1 MLLQEYSESP
11 KNGVTD
17 QVQLSASRASRLNSP
32 IDQPMSTLLVIDDEP
47 VVRKLACQTLRQ
59 AGYTCLEADSALAAL
74 EQLQSDRQQL
84 DGMIVDIRLPD
95 MSGLNLV
102 RLARI
107 HRPGTPALFIS
118 GYALPAVEEAD
129 LQQLLQAFLP
139 KPFTPDQLLAA
150 VREFLPAPQSA

>member
-1 MLLQEYSESP
+1 MP
-11 KNGVTD
+11 
-17 QVQLSASRASRLNSP
+17 
-32 IDQPMSTLLVIDDEP
+32 TLLVIDDES
-47 VVRKLACQTLRQ
+47 VVRKVACQTLRQ

-84 DGMIVDIRLPD
+84 DGMVVDIRLPD

-118 GYALPAVEEAD
+118 GYAQPAVEEPE

-139 KPFTPDQLLAA
+139 KPFTPDQFLAA
-150 VREFLPAPQSA
+150 VRQFLQTPQSA

>member
-1 MLLQEYSESP
+1 
-11 KNGVTD
+11 
-17 QVQLSASRASRLNSP
+17 
-32 IDQPMSTLLVIDDEP
+32 MSTLLVIDDES
-47 VVRKLACQTLRQ
+47 VVRMVACQALRQ
-59 AGYTCLEADSALAAL
+59 AGYTCLEAASALAAL
-74 EQLQSDRQQL
+74 EQLQADPRQL
-84 DGMIVDIRLPD
+84 DGMVVDIRLPD

-118 GYALPAVEEAD
+118 GYAQPAVEEPE

-150 VREFLPAPQSA
+150 VRELLPTPQSA

>member
-1 MLLQEYSESP
+1 M
-11 KNGVTD
+11 
-17 QVQLSASRASRLNSP
+17 
-32 IDQPMSTLLVIDDEP
+32 IDDEP
-47 VVRKLACQTLRQ
+47 VVRRLACQTLRQ

-74 EQLQSDRQQL
+74 EQLQSDPQRL
-84 DGMIVDIRLPD
+84 DGMVVDIRLPD

-118 GYALPAVEEAD
+118 GYAQPAAEEPE

-150 VREFLPAPQSA
+150 VREFLPTPQSA

>member
-1 MLLQEYSESP
+1 
-11 KNGVTD
+11 
-17 QVQLSASRASRLNSP
+17 
-32 IDQPMSTLLVIDDEP
+32 MSTLLVIDDER
-47 VVRKLACQTLRQ
+47 VVRTVACQTLRQ

-74 EQLQSDRQQL
+74 EQLQSDPQRL
-84 DGMIVDIRLPD
+84 DGMVVDIKLPD

-118 GYALPAVEEAD
+118 AYPQPAAEEPE
-129 LQQLLQAFLP
+129 LQQLVQAFLP

-150 VREFLPAPQSA
+150 VRELLPTPQSA

>member
-1 MLLQEYSESP
+1 
-11 KNGVTD
+11 
-17 QVQLSASRASRLNSP
+17 
-32 IDQPMSTLLVIDDEP
+32 MSTILVIDDES
-47 VVRKLACQTLRQ
+47 VVRKLACRTLRE

-84 DGMIVDIRLPD
+84 DGMVVDIRLPD
-95 MSGLNLV
+95 MTGLNLV

-107 HRPGTPALFIS
+107 HRPGMPALFMS
-118 GYALPAVEEAD
+118 GYAQPAVEEPE

>member
-1 MLLQEYSESP
+1 MQSVL
-11 KNGVTD
+11 
-17 QVQLSASRASRLNSP
+17 R
-32 IDQPMSTLLVIDDEP
+32 STILVIDDEP

-59 AGYTCLEADSALAAL
+59 AGCTCLEADSALAAL
-74 EQLQSDRQQL
+74 QQLQSDRQHL
-84 DGMIVDIRLPD
+84 DGMVVDIRLPD

-118 GYALPAVEEAD
+118 GYPQPVIEDPE
-129 LQQLLQAFLP
+129 LQRLLQAFLP

-150 VREFLPAPQSA
+150 VRGILPTPQSA

>member
-1 MLLQEYSESP
+1 MP
-11 KNGVTD
+11 
-17 QVQLSASRASRLNSP
+17 
-32 IDQPMSTLLVIDDEP
+32 TLLVIDDEP
-47 VVRKLACQTLRQ
+47 VVRVLACQTLRQ
-59 AGYTCLEADSALAAL
+59 AGYTCLAAESALAAL
-74 EQLQSDRQQL
+74 EQLQSDRHRL
-84 DGMIVDIRLPD
+84 DGMVVDIRLPD

-118 GYALPAVEEAD
+118 GYAQPAVEEPE

-150 VREFLPAPQSA
+150 VREMLPTPQSA

>member
-1 MLLQEYSESP
+1 
-11 KNGVTD
+11 
-17 QVQLSASRASRLNSP
+17 
-32 IDQPMSTLLVIDDEP
+32 MSTLLVIDDEP
-47 VVRKLACQTLRQ
+47 VVLKVVCQTLRQ
-59 AGYTCLEADSALAAL
+59 AGYTCLEAASALAAL
-74 EQLQSDRQQL
+74 EQLQSDPQRL
-84 DGMIVDIRLPD
+84 DGMVVDIKLPD

-118 GYALPAVEEAD
+118 AYALPDAEEPE

-150 VREFLPAPQSA
+150 VRELLPTPQSA

>member
-1 MLLQEYSESP
+1 
-11 KNGVTD
+11 
-17 QVQLSASRASRLNSP
+17 
-32 IDQPMSTLLVIDDEP
+32 MSTLLVIDDER
-47 VVRKLACQTLRQ
+47 VVRTVACQAFRE

-74 EQLQSDRQQL
+74 EQLQSDPQRL
-84 DGMIVDIRLPD
+84 DGMVVDIKLPD

-118 GYALPAVEEAD
+118 GYALPAAEEPE
-129 LQQLLQAFLP
+129 LQQLLQSFLP

-150 VREFLPAPQSA
+150 VRELLPTPQSA

>member
-1 MLLQEYSESP
+1 M
-11 KNGVTD
+11 
-17 QVQLSASRASRLNSP
+17 A
-32 IDQPMSTLLVIDDEP
+32 TLLVIDDEP
-47 VVRKLACQTLRQ
+47 VVRRIACQTLRQ
-59 AGYTCLEADSALAAL
+59 AGYTCLEAESALVAL

-84 DGMIVDIRLPD
+84 DGMVVDIRLPD

-118 GYALPAVEEAD
+118 GFALPDVEEPE

-150 VREFLPAPQSA
+150 VRELLPTPQSA

>member
-1 MLLQEYSESP
+1 MP
-11 KNGVTD
+11 
-17 QVQLSASRASRLNSP
+17 
-32 IDQPMSTLLVIDDEP
+32 TLLVIDDEP

-74 EQLQSDRQQL
+74 EQLQSDPQRL
-84 DGMIVDIRLPD
+84 DGMVVDIRLPD

-102 RLARI
+102 RLAHL

-118 GYALPAVEEAD
+118 GYAQPAAEEPE

-150 VREFLPAPQSA
+150 VRESLPTPQSA

>member
-1 MLLQEYSESP
+1 M
-11 KNGVTD
+11 
-17 QVQLSASRASRLNSP
+17 
-32 IDQPMSTLLVIDDEP
+32 IDDEP
-47 VVRKLACQTLRQ
+47 VVRMVACQTLRQ

-74 EQLQSDRQQL
+74 EQLQSDPQRL
-84 DGMIVDIRLPD
+84 DGMVVDIRLPD

-107 HRPGTPALFIS
+107 HRPDTPALFIS
-118 GYALPAVEEAD
+118 GYAQPTAEEPE

-150 VREFLPAPQSA
+150 VREFLPTPQSA

>member
-1 MLLQEYSESP
+1 MP
-11 KNGVTD
+11 T
-17 QVQLSASRASRLNSP
+17 
-32 IDQPMSTLLVIDDEP
+32 ILVIDDEP
-47 VVRKLACQTLRQ
+47 VVRKVACQTLRE
-59 AGYTCLEADSALAAL
+59 AGYTCLEAESALAAL
-74 EQLQSDRQQL
+74 EQLQSHRQQL

-118 GYALPAVEEAD
+118 GYGQPEVEEPEP
-129 LQQLLQAFLP
+129 QQLLQAFLP

-150 VREFLPAPQSA
+150 VRQFLPAPQSA

>member
-1 MLLQEYSESP
+1 MP
-11 KNGVTD
+11 T
-17 QVQLSASRASRLNSP
+17 
-32 IDQPMSTLLVIDDEP
+32 ILVIDDES
-47 VVRKLACQTLRQ
+47 VVRLLACQTLRQ
-59 AGYTCLEADSALAAL
+59 AGYTCLEADSALVAL
-74 EQLQSDRQQL
+74 EQLQSERQQL
-84 DGMIVDIRLPD
+84 DGMVVDIRLPD

-118 GYALPAVEEAD
+118 GYAQPAVEEPE

-150 VREFLPAPQSA
+150 VRELLPTPQSA

>member
-1 MLLQEYSESP
+1 
-11 KNGVTD
+11 
-17 QVQLSASRASRLNSP
+17 
-32 IDQPMSTLLVIDDEP
+32 MSTLLVIDDEP
-47 VVRKLACQTLRQ
+47 VVRKVACQTLRQ
-59 AGYTCLEADSALAAL
+59 AGYTCLEAASALAAL
-74 EQLQSDRQQL
+74 EQLQSDPQQRL
-84 DGMIVDIRLPD
+84 DGMVVDIKLPD

-118 GYALPAVEEAD
+118 AYALPAAEEPE

-150 VREFLPAPQSA
+150 VRELLPTPQSA

>member
-1 MLLQEYSESP
+1 
-11 KNGVTD
+11 
-17 QVQLSASRASRLNSP
+17 
-32 IDQPMSTLLVIDDEP
+32 MSTILVIDDEP
-47 VVRKLACQTLRQ
+47 VVRMLACQTLRQ

-74 EQLQSDRQQL
+74 EQLQSDPQRL
-84 DGMIVDIRLPD
+84 DGMVVDIRLPD

-107 HRPGTPALFIS
+107 QRPGTPALFIS
-118 GYALPAVEEAD
+118 GYAQPATEEPE

-150 VREFLPAPQSA
+150 VRELLPTPQSA